1 LLAELRTTAL
11 NYSLS
16 DVSEPITTRDGLAVY
31 IMGIGLPLLLF
42 PSPHGMTLHSTA
54 ESPLTQILARIGRRV
69 ITFDPP
75 GAYRSTGPARVDMN
89 EMLEC
94 AQFALEICRVNRP
107 IDVVGHGMGSLCAL
121 SMAIEHPRLVNRM
134 VLINAASGPTS
145 IQRNH
150 GIPWYWPVTS
160 RKFWKWVSLSLKV
173 RGGHGSLAS
182 HKQLVRLTRHAS
194 FYNQSLIP
202 DIPIHQDDFRRPAP
216 LRNRWDRTA
225 RQVDFSDR
233 LGRVWS
239 QTLVCASRH
248 DPQTPPGCSR
258 ELALGIPYARQV
270 IFEQSGHYPYI
281 EEPVRFQQELI
292 DFFSEI
298 SPIL

>member
-1 LLAELRTTAL
+1 LLAELPTSAFY
-11 NYSLS
+11 YSH
-16 DVSEPITTRDGLAVY
+16 VRGTEPITTRDGLAVY
-31 IMGIGLPLLLF
+31 TMGTGLPLFLF

-54 ESPLTQILARIGRRV
+54 ESPLTQILAGIGRRV

-75 GAYRSTGPARVDMN
+75 GAYRSTRPARVDMV

-94 AQFALEICRVNRP
+94 AQLALEICRINGT
-107 IDVVGHGMGSLCAL
+107 IDVVGHGMGGLCAL
-121 SMAIEHPRLVNRM
+121 SMAIELPRQVNRL
-134 VLINAASGPTS
+134 VLINAASGANS
-145 IQRNH
+145 IHRNH

-160 RKFWKWVSLSLKV
+160 RKFWKWVSLSLQV
-173 RGGHGSLAS
+173 RSGRGSLAS

-194 FYNQSLIP
+194 FYNKSLIP
-202 DIPIHQDDFRRPAP
+202 EIQIHQDDFRRPAP
-216 LRNRWDRTA
+216 LRNRWDRSA

-239 QTLVCASRH
+239 QTLVCSGLH
-248 DPQTPPGCSR
+248 DPQTPLGCSQ
-258 ELALGIPYARQV
+258 ELTAGIPYARQV

-281 EEPVRFQQELI
+281 EEPGRFEHELTG
-292 DFFSEI
+292 FFSEN